1 MDPSN
6 PGSFDVAS
14 TTAQPNAAS
23 NRRRVGAVGL
33 IAVAVAAVTA
43 LALTQGRAAD
53 RGSTGKGGDA
63 AGGAAA
69 APFTL
74 ENVRPGEDPVALEAL
89 RGKPVVVNFWA
100 SWCVPCRREMPAF
113 ESVYEAVGDR
123 VAFLG
128 VNHKDYRNSALDFL
142 RQAGTRYPSG
152 FDPAGTVATRYG
164 IVGMPTTLFI
174 SGDGRLL
181 EQRPGEIS
189 SEELRQTI
197 SRLYGVT

>member
-1 MDPSN
+1 MDPLN
-6 PGSFDVAS
+6 PGSPDVSS
-14 TTAQPNAAS
+14 TSDQPTAAS
-23 NRRRVGAVGL
+23 KRRRVSAVAL
-33 IAVAVAAVTA
+33 IAVAVAAVIA
-43 LALTQGRAAD
+43 LALTQGKATD
-53 RGSTGKGGDA
+53 RDSTGKGGDA
-63 AGGAAA
+63 AP
-69 APFTL
+69 PFTL
-74 ENVRPGEDPVALEAL
+74 ENIRPGEAPVSLEAM

-128 VNHKDYRNSALDFL
+128 INHKDYRNSALDFL
-142 RQAGTRYPSG
+142 RQTGTRYPSG
-152 FDPAGTVATRYG
+152 FDPAGTVAARYG

-181 EQRPGEIS
+181 EQRPGEMS
-189 SEELRQTI
+189 GEELRQTI